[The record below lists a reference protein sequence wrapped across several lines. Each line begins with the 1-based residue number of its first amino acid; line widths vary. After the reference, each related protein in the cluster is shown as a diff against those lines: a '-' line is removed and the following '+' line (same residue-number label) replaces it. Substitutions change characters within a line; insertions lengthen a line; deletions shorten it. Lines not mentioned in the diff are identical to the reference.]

1 MLNPEDVMLLACRK
15 LVFHLVQHPAE
26 IPKQVRDDK
35 KVFYLKTM
43 NAFIIPYLKSRHKP
57 GNTTSTAP
65 RYRGAE
71 QKTSKVIYRANI
83 DLVRE

>member
-43 NAFIIPYLKSRHKP
+43 NAFIIPYLKLRHK
-57 GNTTSTAP
+57 
-65 RYRGAE
+65 Y
-71 QKTSKVIYRANI
+71 
-83 DLVRE
+83 

>member
-35 KVFYLKTM
+35 KSVLFKDDECFYYSIFEIE
-43 NAFIIPYLKSRHKP
+43 AQAR
-57 GNTTSTAP
+57 
-65 RYRGAE
+65 
-71 QKTSKVIYRANI
+71 
-83 DLVRE
+83 